1 MKRKGFTLIEL
12 LVVIAIIGLLMAM
25 LLPAVQRVREA
36 ANKMLCASNMR
47 QIGIA
52 AHNYHSDKRK
62 LPAGYYGP
70 MDRAGIDSNTA
81 ATDRGPYVGFLFAI
95 MPYMEGEQITSAF
108 LQTSATWPTASV
120 PQPQEPLSVNP
131 SVERMAWWLDG
142 SGANVAASRI
152 KVKTLLC
159 PSDSAGSEALTPIVS
174 MHHFRLQA
182 FANTLNDQQ
191 VAKTNYIGVSG
202 TAGMHGELE
211 LLSNG
216 KQASRYAGI
225 LGNRYQLT
233 LGYITAKDGTSN
245 TLLMGE
251 VLGGSYADRQT
262 AYSWAG
268 SSALPV
274 YRGIAI
280 KGLPASLG
288 GADETRFSSVH
299 NSGVQFL
306 FADGSVRTVSSEGT
320 TSGLTGSGDWL
331 GAWGTLQRLAGW
343 KDGEPAT
350 IDD

>member
-1 MKRKGFTLIEL
+1 MRRKGFTLIEL

-62 LPAGYYGP
+62 LPAGYCGP
-70 MDRAGIDSNTA
+70 MDRNGIDSNTA
-81 ATDRGPYVGFLFAI
+81 ATDRGPYVGFLFTVL
-95 MPYMEGEQITSAF
+95 PYMEGERITKAF
-108 LQTSATWPTASV
+108 LQTNATWPTASV
-120 PQPQEPLSVNP
+120 AGLQEPLSVNQ

-142 SGANVAASRI
+142 SGANVVASRMPSKI
-152 KVKTLLC
+152 FLC

-174 MHHFRLQA
+174 MHHFRFQA
-182 FANTLNDQQ
+182 FTNTIADQQ

-202 TAGMHGELE
+202 VAGSHGELE
-211 LLSNG
+211 TLSNG

-245 TLLMGE
+245 TLMMGE
-251 VLGGSYADRQT
+251 TLGGSYADRQT
-262 AYSWAG
+262 AYAWVG
-268 SSALPV
+268 SSSLPV

-306 FADGSVRTVSSEGT
+306 FADGSVRTIGSDGT

-331 GAWGTLQRLAGW
+331 GPWGVLQRLAGW